1 MVDVKKHTCFSIK
14 KHEIFPTLV
23 HEFDIKLSSYEL
35 SNMVYYIENGD
46 DGKKGLYQTAD
57 DLHVLSFFKSIREN
71 ILDLNREILDDL
83 GYDYEGIII
92 TNMWGNIMRAGG
104 YFPPHTHSNN
114 FLSGVYYLSAEGDT
128 APIQF
133 FDPRVQS
140 SIQVPRRKTNTIYN
154 SSMMQFDSVTGKGFI
169 FPSWLQHWVRTNE
182 TERMSLSWN
191 IQVNGHYGEPHTLQN
206 AYIKEK

>member
-1 MVDVKKHTCFSIK
+1 MVNVK

-23 HEFDIKLSSYEL
+23 HEFKLKLSNYEL
-35 SNMVYYIENGD
+35 SNMVHYIENGD
-46 DGKKGLYQTAD
+46 DGEKGLYQTAD
-57 DLHVLSFFKSIREN
+57 DLHVLSFFKSFSGN
-71 ILDLNREILDDL
+71 ILNLNREILDDL
-83 GYDYEGIII
+83 GYDYEGITI
-92 TNMWGNIMRAGG
+92 TNMWGNIMSGG
-104 YFPPHTHSNN
+104 ANHPPHTHSNN
-114 FLSGVYYLSAEGDT
+114 FLSGVYYLRAEGDT

-140 SIQVPRRKTNTIYN
+140 SILVPKRKTNTIYN
-154 SSMMQFDSVTGKGFI
+154 SNMMQFNSITGVGFV

-182 TERMSLSWN
+182 TERISLSWN